1 MSILYVLCQL
11 SWSRVQGTVSRG
23 EQTVR
28 QSAPRAVKSHVA
40 CSAFVT
46 RCIEARLRA
55 SWKKT
60 VGCGNRNIY
69 REQATGARPDW
80 LTRGKALLT

>member
-1 MSILYVLCQL
+1 M
-11 SWSRVQGTVSRG
+11 
-23 EQTVR
+23 
-28 QSAPRAVKSHVA
+28 
-40 CSAFVT
+40 
-46 RCIEARLRA
+46 LRA

-60 VGCGNRNIY
+60 VRCGNRNIY